1 MAAFSIAQWRAG
13 GLLLFL
19 LGLLG
24 GGCEVLG
31 FPEWHWRQKLTV
43 GVASPTGPRSASS
56 VLAVQCGSS
65 PKWVPGAGAGGLGC
79 QVQGEAVA
87 LELAPGQVLFA
98 LLTPAPGATNY
109 PDKVAYHVFFPDR
122 TLTTVE
128 ERGEQLE
135 RHIRGEVRELPRQQY
150 PLLVTF
156 TDLTDPTTVKVVD
169 PENLAATFGP
179 GVSLKRLT
187 LEITDEPVTEGKIE
201 SVLGWWCD
209 LRKKRARL
217 NGSTSIA
224 ISDNELSNNL
234 GTGSFR
240 IGDCT

>member
-1 MAAFSIAQWRAG
+1 MIRTILLVVVVFIGVSLGYCYVGLAQYIWHQKMTIEVEVNGQLYTGASVVKVTVQESEPLTKQLGYPLQFGATGEAAYVELPGNRY
-13 GLLLFL
+13 LFA
-19 LGLLG
+19 LLG
-24 GGCEVLG
+24 GG
-31 FPEWHWRQKLTV
+31 P
-43 GVASPTGPRSASS
+43 SNSGP
-56 VLAVQCGSS
+56 QTN
-65 PKWVPGAGAGGLGC
+65 
-79 QVQGEAVA
+79 A
-87 LELAPGQVLFA
+87 LNIFQDQLPRKG
-98 LLTPAPGATNY
+98 
-109 PDKVAYHVFFPDR
+109 
-122 TLTTVE
+122 
-128 ERGEQLE
+128 LE
-135 RHIRGEVRELPRQQY
+135 RFAVLSTSRFKTEIPESQY

-156 TDLTDPTTVKVVD
+156 TDLTDPTTVKAVD

-201 SVLGWWCD
+201 QVLGWWCD

>member
-1 MAAFSIAQWRAG
+1 MKILKILLIG
-13 GLLLFL
+13 GLIVVGGTLAYCYVGLAQYTWHQKMTIEVEVNGQLYTGASVVKVTVQESEPLTKQLGYPLQFGATGETAFVELPGNRYLFA
-19 LGLLG
+19 LLG
-24 GGCEVLG
+24 GG
-31 FPEWHWRQKLTV
+31 P
-43 GVASPTGPRSASS
+43 SNSGPQTN
-56 VLAVQCGSS
+56 AVNIFEDRLPQRGI
-65 PKWVPGAGAGGLGC
+65 
-79 QVQGEAVA
+79 ER
-87 LELAPGQVLFA
+87 FA
-98 LLTPAPGATNY
+98 LLSKSRFKTEIP
-109 PDKVAYHVFFPDR
+109 
-122 TLTTVE
+122 E
-128 ERGEQLE
+128 S
-135 RHIRGEVRELPRQQY
+135 QY

-156 TDLTDPTTVKVVD
+156 TDLTDPTTVKAVD

-201 SVLGWWCD
+201 QVLGWWCD

>member
-1 MAAFSIAQWRAG
+1 MIRTILLVVVVFIGVSLGYCYVGLNQYTWHQKMTLEVEAEGQLYTGSSVVKVMVKESDPLTNQLGYPLQSGATGEAAFVE
-13 GLLLFL
+13 L
-19 LGLLG
+19 
-24 GGCEVLG
+24 
-31 FPEWHWRQKLTV
+31 P
-43 GVASPTGPRSASS
+43 
-56 VLAVQCGSS
+56 GSRY
-65 PKWVPGAGAGGLGC
+65 
-79 QVQGEAVA
+79 
-87 LELAPGQVLFA
+87 LFA
-98 LLTPAPGATNY
+98 LLDGGPPDSGPQTNA
-109 PDKVAYHVFFPDR
+109 VNIFEDR
-122 TLTTVE
+122 LPQRGI
-128 ERGEQLE
+128 ERFAVLSTSRFKTEIPE
-135 RHIRGEVRELPRQQY
+135 SQY

-201 SVLGWWCD
+201 QVLGWWCD